1 MICQCVRFEMYIYVI
16 TWYITSW
23 NISWMVKELDS
34 GHGYEGLIHF
44 YDILNMCPKW
54 LPYYLNI
61 LDMNIYIFESNF
73 GHFI

>member
-1 MICQCVRFEMYIYVI
+1 
-16 TWYITSW
+16 
-23 NISWMVKELDS
+23 LDS

-61 LDMNIYIFESNF
+61 LDMNIYIYIIYLFIFGSNF